1 MEHLVRLTP
10 RKTALI
16 AVFSALYY
24 VMSFLP
30 GIKVATGATN
40 VSIQIEAFMASVF
53 GLIMGPYTGSL
64 TAFMGA
70 LLAWLLPPGT
80 PSPTSAV
87 FLLSPVINAFVVGL
101 VYRGNWKTAFV
112 TLAIVISAFWLLP
125 ATQPWTQ
132 YSYIGFFVMWDK
144 IGALM
149 LILPLAV
156 LLRKIAKDAIEAKP
170 IVNIGASIQKID
182 ITVILVTAAAIL
194 ILANAWIIAIGEN
207 PKYEFNFLGTTFKLN
222 LVTKEM
228 LPIVSPI
235 GYGWLLLGFGIIV
248 CGVLLQLKPRKRGI
262 WSTVIFLFSC
272 SSALIGGG
280 YVVGLFLG
288 VLGSILGYL
297 TRRFSLSRLTFLGD
311 MFLYFLLAFV
321 GNEADNALGSL
332 IFGLPPVYEGLFM
345 MNLEVLRLS
354 FIVAPFFY
362 FSIRLLQAI
371 ITALVATPLLRS
383 LKSSGFN
390 VSQFGTST

>member
-1 MEHLVRLTP
+1 MGHSVRLTP
-10 RKTALI
+10 RKITMVT
-16 AVFSALYY
+16 VFSSLYY

-53 GLIMGPYTGSL
+53 GLIMGPYTGAL

-70 LLAWLLPPGT
+70 LLAWLLPPGM
-80 PSPTSAV
+80 PSLTSAI
-87 FLLSPVINAFVVGL
+87 FLLSPAINAFIVGL
-101 VYRGNWKTAFV
+101 IYRGKWKTAFV
-112 TLAIVISAFWLLP
+112 TLAIVILAFWLLP

-149 LILPLAV
+149 LILPLTV
-156 LLRKIAKDAIEAKP
+156 LLRKIAKDATEAKP
-170 IVNIGASIQKID
+170 IANIGVSIQKID
-182 ITVILVTAAAIL
+182 ITLILVSTAAVL
-194 ILANAWIIAIGEN
+194 ILANAWVVAIGEN
-207 PKYEFNFLGTTFKLN
+207 PKYQFDFLGTTFKLN
-222 LVTKEM
+222 LVSKEM

-235 GYGWLLLGFGIIV
+235 GYGWLLLGSGIIV
-248 CGVLLQLKPRKRGI
+248 CGVLLWLKPRKRGI
-262 WSTVIFLFSC
+262 WSTIIFVLSC
-272 SSALIGGG
+272 SSVLIGGG

-288 VLGSILGYL
+288 VLGSIFGDLAK
-297 TRRFSLSRLTFLGD
+297 RFSLSRSTFLGD

-332 IFGLPPVYEGLFM
+332 IFGLPPIYEGLFM

-354 FIVAPFFY
+354 FVVAPFFY

-390 VSQFGTST
+390 ISQPGTST